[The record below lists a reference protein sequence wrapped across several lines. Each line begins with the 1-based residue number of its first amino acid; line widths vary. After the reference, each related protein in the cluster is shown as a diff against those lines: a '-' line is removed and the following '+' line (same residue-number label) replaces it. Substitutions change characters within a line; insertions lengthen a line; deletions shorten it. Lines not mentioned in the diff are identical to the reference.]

1 MKKKFKNI
9 FSSKVWLTI
18 LTVTCA
24 VFLGLTL
31 FTDVLTK
38 PIQQVTSKLIVP
50 LQKGVN
56 GIGLWLTEKSELL
69 NSIEELQQENK
80 ELQDKIDELSDEKL
94 LSLEEKVELEQLRE
108 LYELDNTYSDYEKV
122 GANVIARSSNNWYS
136 TFTIDKG
143 SDDGIKVDMNVI
155 AGNGLVGI
163 VTEVSKE
170 YSIVRSII
178 DDSSKVSAMV
188 LNSSDICTVSGD
200 LMLMEDGYIR
210 LQYLDGSVDIND
222 GDMIITSN
230 ISEKYHEGLL
240 IGYAKNVKM
249 DSNNLT
255 KSGYVIPAVD
265 FKHIQK
271 VLVILDEKTEI
282 KE

>member
-18 LTVTCA
+18 LSIICI
-24 VFLGLTL
+24 VFIALTL
-31 FTDVLTK
+31 FTDALTD
-38 PIQQVTSKLIVP
+38 PMQNAASKVIVP

-69 NSIEELQQENK
+69 DSIEELQQENK
-80 ELQDKIDELSDEKL
+80 ELQEQIDKLSDEKL
-94 LSLEEKVELEQLRE
+94 LALKDQVELEQLRE
-108 LYELDNTYSDYEKV
+108 LYELDYTYSDYRKT
-122 GANVIARSSNNWYS
+122 GANVIARSSGNWYS

-143 SDDGIKVDMNVI
+143 SNDGIKTDMNVI

-163 VTEVSKE
+163 VTEVSSD

-178 DDSSKVSAMV
+178 DDSSKVSSMV

-200 LMLMEDGYIR
+200 LMLMDEGYIR
-210 LQYLDGSVDIND
+210 LQYLDGSVKIKD
-222 GDMIITSN
+222 GDMIVTSH
-230 ISEKYHEGLL
+230 ISEKYHVGLL
-240 IGYAKNVKM
+240 IGYAKDITM

-255 KSGYVIPAVD
+255 QSGYVIPAVD
-265 FKHIQK
+265 FKHLQK
-271 VLVILDEKTEI
+271 VLVILDEKTKIE
-282 KE
+282 K

>member
-240 IGYAKNVKM
+240 IGYAKNVKI

>member
-18 LTVTCA
+18 LTIICILFIA
-24 VFLGLTL
+24 LTL
-31 FTDVLTK
+31 FTDILTNPMQK
-38 PIQQVTSKLIVP
+38 AASKIIVP

-69 NSIEELQQENK
+69 NSIEQLQADNK
-80 ELQDKIDELSDEKL
+80 ALQAQIDKLSEEKL
-94 LSLEEKVELEQLRE
+94 LTLKDQVELEQLRE
-108 LYELDNTYSDYEKV
+108 LYQLDNAYSDYEKI
-122 GANVIARSSNNWYS
+122 GANVIARGSNNWYN

-143 SDDGIKVDMNVI
+143 SSDGIKKDMNVI

-163 VTEVSKE
+163 VTEVSE
-170 YSIVRSII
+170 DYSIVRSII
-178 DDSSKVSAMV
+178 DDSSKVSAML
-188 LNSSDICTVSGD
+188 LNTSDVCTVSGD

-210 LQYLDGSVDIND
+210 LQYLDGSVTIKN

-240 IGYAKNVKM
+240 IGYAKDIKM

-255 KSGYVIPAVD
+255 QSGYVVPAVD
-265 FKHIQK
+265 FKHINK
-271 VLVILDEKTEI
+271 VLVILDPKTQI